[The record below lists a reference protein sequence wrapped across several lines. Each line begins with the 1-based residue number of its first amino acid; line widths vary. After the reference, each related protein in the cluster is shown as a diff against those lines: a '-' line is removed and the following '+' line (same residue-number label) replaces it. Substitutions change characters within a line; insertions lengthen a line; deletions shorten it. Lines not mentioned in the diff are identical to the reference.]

1 MTRDVLQGRNFPGI
15 LWLPAHILKMSPRKG
30 TGFVLALIPL
40 GKGTLAVLS
49 VSPHQIHKLNLWRSL
64 GIFFFNRSDGLAFS
78 G

>member
-15 LWLPAHILKMSPRKG
+15 LCLPAHMSPTKG
-30 TGFVLALIPL
+30 TEFALALIPL
-40 GKGTLAVLS
+40 GNEILAVLS
-49 VSPHQIHKLNLWRSL
+49 VSPHQIHKLNLWSSL